1 MDKISRRH
9 LMLSGAKNVLQ
20 QMMQLAVLILWI
32 SISSASAQERGV
44 PVDANVIV
52 TSADAVLIDQWPISR
67 PGGGS
72 GEVVMQPIIR
82 VFRAIVKPGKN
93 DEFQSF
99 FLDAALPLVR
109 SQDGLL
115 AVTIGLPSEV
125 SPNEFLMIS
134 VWDSLDSLRKFAG
147 EEWSKAVIDPRE
159 AHLMQETFV
168 HHYHQPDA

>member
-1 MDKISRRH
+1 MDKVSGRH
-9 LMLSGAKNVLQ
+9 LKLSGAKDVLQ
-20 QMMQLAVLILWI
+20 QMVQLAVLILWI

-44 PVDANVIV
+44 PVDDNVIV
-52 TSADAVLIDQWPISR
+52 SPANAVLMDQLPNSR

-72 GEVVMQPIIR
+72 GEVLMQPIIR
-82 VFRAIVKPGKN
+82 VFRAIVKPGMN

-99 FLDAALPLVR
+99 FLDGALPLVR

-134 VWDSLDSLRKFAG
+134 VWDSLDSLRMFAG
-147 EEWSKAVIDPRE
+147 VEWSKALIDPRE
-159 AHLMQETFV
+159 AHLLQETFA